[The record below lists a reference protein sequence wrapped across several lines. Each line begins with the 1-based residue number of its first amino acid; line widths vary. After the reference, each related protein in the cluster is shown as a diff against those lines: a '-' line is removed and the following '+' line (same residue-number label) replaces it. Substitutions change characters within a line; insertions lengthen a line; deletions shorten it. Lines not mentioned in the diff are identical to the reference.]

1 MKTIGKLNEEH
12 SNIAAHRDN
21 HLAQSFGLRAFAI
34 TNLIEFGDPID
45 QLSNGWA
52 EISCELLEA
61 IVRIFNRI
69 VKKSCSKRR

>member
-34 TNLIEFGDPID
+34 TNLIELSDPID
-45 QLSNGWA
+45 QLGNGWA

-61 IVRIFNRI
+61 IVSIFNRI